1 MPLNTEIKLQDVT
14 DRLYSPTTCSA
25 VLVGGDRLSDLH
37 ILLERI
43 HSFADDMIK
52 PPLAILLFTT
62 EPMDMTNIQYQLDSP
77 IVRN

>member
-25 VLVGGDRLSDLH
+25 VLVGGDRLLDFEN
-37 ILLERI
+37 LLEGI
-43 HSFADDMIK
+43 HSLTADMMK
-52 PPLAILLFTT
+52 PPLAIIFFTT